1 MDSLQVQLIFVIIV
15 MLVYVCA
22 AKYLEESRV
31 KIIHHSGVCL
41 IVGSLIGSLLT
52 FILHMEI
59 DYDNRIFFDFV
70 LPIIIFEAGFSMK
83 KRNFFKNLGIIS
95 IFGVL
100 GTLVCF
106 IMIGWFLI
114 LMNDWGWIV
123 DWDG

>member
-1 MDSLQVQLIFVIIV
+1 
-15 MLVYVCA
+15 MLVYVCG

-59 DYDNRIFFDFV
+59 DYDNRIFFNFV

-106 IMIGWFLI
+106 IMIGWFVI
-114 LMNDWGWIV
+114 LMNNWGWIV
-123 DWDG
+123 DWNG

>member
-15 MLVYVCA
+15 MLVYVCG

-59 DYDNRIFFDFV
+59 DYDNRIFFNFV

-106 IMIGWFLI
+106 IMIGWFVI
-114 LMNDWGWIV
+114 LMNNWGWIV
-123 DWDG
+123 DWNG